1 MQLKSDY
8 KLPGFPPCLRSS
20 PSSLPYSIPTHSRN
34 IPLELHLLHLNS
46 EFILYSYLYKY
57 SKRVKIKLF
66 ISYLNFAFI
75 PYNQIPCDTHALFNK
90 LNKHQRILSSSK
102 KKCKHNHFTA
112 KLRKGI
118 KQFIWEYSNGLS
130 KSELSTQILNNRSL

>member
-1 MQLKSDY
+1 MHYLIN
-8 KLPGFPPCLRSS
+8 L
-20 PSSLPYSIPTHSRN
+20 IN
-34 IPLELHLLHLNS
+34 IKE
-46 EFILYSYLYKY
+46 YYL
-57 SKRVKIKLF
+57 
-66 ISYLNFAFI
+66 
-75 PYNQIPCDTHALFNK
+75 AL
-90 LNKHQRILSSSK
+90 K